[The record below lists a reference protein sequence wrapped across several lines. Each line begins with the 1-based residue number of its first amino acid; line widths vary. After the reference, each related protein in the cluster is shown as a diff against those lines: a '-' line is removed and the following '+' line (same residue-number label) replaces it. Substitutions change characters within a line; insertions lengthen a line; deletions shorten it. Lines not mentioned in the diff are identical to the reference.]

1 MKLKKG
7 PQLREQAT
15 AVIAELRKLYP
26 DAHCELD
33 FTNPLE
39 LLVAT
44 ILSAQCT
51 DKRVNIVTRDL
62 FKRLRTAADYAA
74 IPQEELEVAIK
85 STGFFRSKSKS
96 LRSMAGDLVNTFGG
110 KVPAS
115 MEELTS
121 LAGVGRKTA
130 NVVLGNAF
138 NINAGIVVDTH
149 VRRLAQ
155 RLGLTRQEDPD
166 KIEIELMKLVPQSD
180 WTLFSHWLIWH
191 GRRCC
196 YAQKPDCLHCGLANI
211 CPSFEEFV
219 KPASAAKTKKAPA
232 RAAERASLP
241 PPPTAAG
248 LRRVRLAR
256 PKASEVKKRPVPTQG
271 RQRKKAA

>member
-1 MKLKKG
+1 MKLQKG
-7 PQLREQAT
+7 QQLKEHAA
-15 AVIAELRKLYP
+15 AVIEKMRKLYP
-26 DAHCELD
+26 DAHCELN

-51 DKRVNIVTRDL
+51 DKRVNIVTQDL
-62 FKRLRTAADYAA
+62 FKKLRKAADYAA
-74 IPQEELEVAIK
+74 IPQEDLEVAIK

-96 LRSMAGDLVNTFGG
+96 LRSMAQDLVDKFGG

-138 NINAGIVVDTH
+138 GINEGIVVDTH

-155 RLGLTRQEDPD
+155 RLGLTRNEDPD
-166 KIEIELMKLVPQSD
+166 KIEDDLMKLVPRND
-180 WTLFSHWLIWH
+180 WTNFSHWLIWH

-196 YAQKPDCLHCGLANI
+196 YAQKPDCAHCGVATI
-211 CPSFEEFV
+211 CPSFEV
-219 KPASAAKTKKAPA
+219 YSKLSTDTKTKKVSKVKTKAPTP
-232 RAAERASLP
+232 RM
-241 PPPTAAG
+241 
-248 LRRVRLAR
+248 RVA
-256 PKASEVKKRPVPTQG
+256 KKV
-271 RQRKKAA
+271 A